1 MIDPEGRKV
10 KDVFPPGREINFAS
24 AGRDDPGAPLENL
37 PCNGAPGRRALQM
50 RRYFLKIDCPAAR
63 GLFVEP
69 EEKFSSACYKI
80 VNLFCP
86 ECGTLDNV
94 IICRCFPSILG
105 AGESARL
112 GKKEVAM
119 SGKRVAQGELAQTRK
134 KGSGAVWIALGLTAA
149 LLLGGMAAMC
159 FYAAGYDKVF
169 PGVTLGDR
177 SLSGLTQDELR
188 QTLTADALLSG
199 EVVITADG
207 EELGRRTQKEL
218 GAYIKEDSLA
228 GTAWSVGREEGG
240 MGWVKNGWTMLTGL
254 LGGRTSADLVV
265 YYNDGTLRQTAEE
278 MAALF
283 DQEQIDGS
291 YELTED
297 GIYAVK
303 PADGRTLDQPA
314 LIRAITDLDGG
325 AGTAD
330 APFESVPGRDLD
342 LEAIALELNAEP
354 SPARYDIP
362 TGKVVDGQIG
372 VSLDPQAARFALDAA
387 APGEQIRL
395 PADVTYPSMT
405 AQELEAVLFRDVLG
419 STSTHVGGTSIRR
432 GNVKLAGE
440 ACNGV
445 VLNDG
450 DIFDYNAVVGKRT
463 TDRGFGAAPA
473 YVNGETVDTI
483 GGGICQV
490 SSTVYY
496 ATLLANLEIV
506 ERYAHRYAPNYITWG
521 MDATVSW
528 GGPEFR
534 FRNNT
539 GYPIRLDVTYDKKNN
554 IKVEIVGTKTD
565 DTYVKMTYKNL
576 GDTPYETERIETE
589 DLPWGTEQRKQSPY
603 TGHQVVSYRNVYKGD
618 GTLISSTQEAKSNYK
633 SRNEIIL
640 VGTGGKPVS
649 GGTTI
654 PEFGGESGG
663 EGEPT
668 LPPDDWTDGPILPPE
683 PELPDDGSP
692 GLAIFG

>member
-1 MIDPEGRKV
+1 
-10 KDVFPPGREINFAS
+10 
-24 AGRDDPGAPLENL
+24 
-37 PCNGAPGRRALQM
+37 
-50 RRYFLKIDCPAAR
+50 
-63 GLFVEP
+63 
-69 EEKFSSACYKI
+69 
-80 VNLFCP
+80 
-86 ECGTLDNV
+86 
-94 IICRCFPSILG
+94 
-105 AGESARL
+105 
-112 GKKEVAM
+112 M

-342 LEAIALELNAEP
+342 LEVIALELNAEP

-463 TDRGFGAAPA
+463 TERGYGAAPA

>member
-1 MIDPEGRKV
+1 
-10 KDVFPPGREINFAS
+10 
-24 AGRDDPGAPLENL
+24 
-37 PCNGAPGRRALQM
+37 
-50 RRYFLKIDCPAAR
+50 
-63 GLFVEP
+63 
-69 EEKFSSACYKI
+69 
-80 VNLFCP
+80 
-86 ECGTLDNV
+86 
-94 IICRCFPSILG
+94 
-105 AGESARL
+105 
-112 GKKEVAM
+112 M

-159 FYAAGYDKVF
+159 FYAASYDKVF

-445 VLNDG
+445 ILNDG

-618 GTLISSTQEAKSNYK
+618 GTLISSPQEAKSNYK

>member
-1 MIDPEGRKV
+1 
-10 KDVFPPGREINFAS
+10 
-24 AGRDDPGAPLENL
+24 
-37 PCNGAPGRRALQM
+37 
-50 RRYFLKIDCPAAR
+50 
-63 GLFVEP
+63 
-69 EEKFSSACYKI
+69 
-80 VNLFCP
+80 
-86 ECGTLDNV
+86 
-94 IICRCFPSILG
+94 
-105 AGESARL
+105 
-112 GKKEVAM
+112 M

-159 FYAAGYDKVF
+159 FYAASYDKVF

-463 TDRGFGAAPA
+463 TERGYGAAPA

>member
-1 MIDPEGRKV
+1 
-10 KDVFPPGREINFAS
+10 
-24 AGRDDPGAPLENL
+24 
-37 PCNGAPGRRALQM
+37 
-50 RRYFLKIDCPAAR
+50 
-63 GLFVEP
+63 
-69 EEKFSSACYKI
+69 
-80 VNLFCP
+80 
-86 ECGTLDNV
+86 
-94 IICRCFPSILG
+94 
-105 AGESARL
+105 
-112 GKKEVAM
+112 M
-119 SGKRVAQGELAQTRK
+119 SGKRVAQGDLAQTKK
-134 KGSGAVWIALGLTAA
+134 KGSGAAWIALGIVAA
-149 LLLGGMAAMC
+149 LLVGGMAGLCA
-159 FYAAGYDKVF
+159 YAASYDKVF

-177 SLSGLTQDELR
+177 SLSGLSQDQLR
-188 QTLTADALLSG
+188 QTLTTDALLSG
-199 EVVITADG
+199 EVTITAGG

-218 GAYIKEDSLA
+218 GAYIDGSALSGA
-228 GTAWSVGREEGG
+228 AWRVGREEGTL
-240 MGWVKNGWTMLTGL
+240 GWVKNGWTMLKGL
-254 LGGRTSADLVV
+254 LGGRTSSDLVV
-265 YYNDGTLRQTAEE
+265 YYNDETLRQTAAE

-283 DQEQIDGS
+283 DQEQVDGS

-303 PADGRTLDQPA
+303 PAEGRTLDQPA
-314 LIRAITDLDGG
+314 LIRAITALDGG

-330 APFESVPGRDLD
+330 APFEAVPGKELD
-342 LEAIALELNAEP
+342 LEAIALELNADP

-372 VSLDPQAARFALDAA
+372 VNLDPEKAAFALDAA
-387 APGEQIRL
+387 APGERLQL

-405 AQELEAVLFRDVLG
+405 AEELEAVLFRDVLG
-419 STSTHVGGTSIRR
+419 SASTHVGGTSIRR

-440 ACNGV
+440 SCNGV

-450 DIFDYNAVVGKRT
+450 DVFDYNAVVGKRT

-490 SSTVYY
+490 SSTIYY

-506 ERYAHRYAPNYITWG
+506 ERYAHRYAPSYITWG

-534 FRNNT
+534 FKNDT
-539 GYPIRLDVTYDKKNN
+539 GYPIRLDVTYDSKNN
-554 IKVEIVGTKTD
+554 IRVDIVGTKTD

-576 GDTPYETERIETE
+576 GDIPYETERIETA
-589 DLPWGTEQRKQSPY
+589 DLDWGTEQQKQSPY

-640 VGTGGKPVS
+640 VGTRGKPAM
-649 GGTTI
+649 GTTI

-663 EGEPT
+663 GTGGETGPT

>member
-1 MIDPEGRKV
+1 
-10 KDVFPPGREINFAS
+10 
-24 AGRDDPGAPLENL
+24 
-37 PCNGAPGRRALQM
+37 
-50 RRYFLKIDCPAAR
+50 
-63 GLFVEP
+63 
-69 EEKFSSACYKI
+69 
-80 VNLFCP
+80 
-86 ECGTLDNV
+86 
-94 IICRCFPSILG
+94 
-105 AGESARL
+105 
-112 GKKEVAM
+112 M

-134 KGSGAVWIALGLTAA
+134 KGSGAVWIALGIVAA
-149 LLLGGMAAMC
+149 LLVGGMAGLCA
-159 FYAAGYDKVF
+159 YAASYDRVF

-177 SLSGLTQDELR
+177 SLSGLSQDQLR
-188 QTLTADALLSG
+188 QTLTTDALLSG
-199 EVVITADG
+199 EVTITAGG

-218 GAYIKEDSLA
+218 GAYINGEALSGA
-228 GTAWSVGREEGG
+228 AWRVGREEGTL
-240 MGWVKNGWTMLTGL
+240 GWVKNGWTMLMGL
-254 LGGRTSADLVV
+254 LGGRTSSDLVV
-265 YYNDGTLRQTAEE
+265 YYNDETLRQTAAE

-283 DQEQIDGS
+283 DQEQTDGS

-303 PADGRTLDQPA
+303 PAEGRTLDQPA
-314 LIRAITDLDGG
+314 LIRAITALDGG

-330 APFESVPGRDLD
+330 APFEAVPGKELD
-342 LEAIALELNAEP
+342 LESIALELNADP

-372 VSLDPQAARFALDAA
+372 VNLDPEKAAFALDAA
-387 APGEQIRL
+387 APGERIQL

-405 AQELEAVLFRDVLG
+405 AKELEAVLFRDVLG

-440 ACNGV
+440 SCNGV
-445 VLNDG
+445 ILNDG
-450 DIFDYNAVVGKRT
+450 DVFDYNAVVGKRT

-490 SSTVYY
+490 SSTIYY
-496 ATLLANLEIV
+496 AALLANLEIV
-506 ERYAHRYAPNYITWG
+506 ERYAHRYAPSYITWG

-534 FRNNT
+534 FKNDT
-539 GYPIRLDVTYDKKNN
+539 GYPIRLDVTYDSKNN
-554 IKVEIVGTKTD
+554 IKVDIVGTKTD

-576 GDTPYETERIETE
+576 GDIPYETERIETD
-589 DLPWGTEQRKQSPY
+589 DLDWGTEQQKQSPY

-640 VGTGGKPVS
+640 VGTRGKPAM
-649 GGTTI
+649 GTTI
-654 PEFGGESGG
+654 PEFGGTSGG
-663 EGEPT
+663 DTGPT
-668 LPPDDWTDGPILPPE
+668 LPPDDWTEGAILPPE

-692 GLAIFG
+692 GLSIFG

>member
-1 MIDPEGRKV
+1 
-10 KDVFPPGREINFAS
+10 
-24 AGRDDPGAPLENL
+24 
-37 PCNGAPGRRALQM
+37 
-50 RRYFLKIDCPAAR
+50 
-63 GLFVEP
+63 
-69 EEKFSSACYKI
+69 
-80 VNLFCP
+80 
-86 ECGTLDNV
+86 
-94 IICRCFPSILG
+94 
-105 AGESARL
+105 
-112 GKKEVAM
+112 M
-119 SGKRVAQGELAQTRK
+119 SGKRVAPGEMPQTKR
-134 KGSGAVWIALGLTAA
+134 KGSGAVGIALGITAA
-149 LLLGGMAAMC
+149 LLVGGMAALC
-159 FYAAGYDKVF
+159 FYAASYDRVF

-177 SLSGLTQDELR
+177 SLSGLSQNQLR
-188 QTLTADALLSG
+188 QTLTADSLLSG
-199 EVVITADG
+199 EVVLTAGG

-218 GAYIKEDSLA
+218 GAYINSESLA
-228 GTAWSVGREEGG
+228 GAAWSVGREEGG
-240 MGWVKNGWTMLTGL
+240 LGWIKNGWTMLTGL
-254 LGGRTSADLVV
+254 LGGHNSSDLVV
-265 YYNDGTLRQTAEE
+265 YYDDDTLRQTAAE

-283 DQEQIDGS
+283 DQEQVDGS

-303 PADGRTLDQPA
+303 PAEGRTLDQPA

-362 TGKVVDGQIG
+362 TGKVVDGRIG
-372 VSLDPQAARFALDAA
+372 VSLDPQAAQFALDAA
-387 APGEQIRL
+387 APGERIRL
-395 PADVTYPSMT
+395 TADGTYPSMT

-419 STSTHVGGTSIRR
+419 STSTWVGGTSIRR

-440 ACNGV
+440 SCNGV

-450 DIFDYNAVVGKRT
+450 DVFDYNAVVGKRT

-490 SSTVYY
+490 SSTIYY

-506 ERYAHRYAPNYITWG
+506 ERYAHRYAPSYITWG

-539 GYPIRLDVTYDKKNN
+539 GYPIRVDVTYDKKNN

-589 DLPWGTEQRKQSPY
+589 DLAWGTEQQKQSPY
-603 TGHQVVSYRNVYKGD
+603 TGHQVVSYRNIYKGD

-633 SRNEIIL
+633 SRNEIIM
-640 VGTGGKPVS
+640 VGIGGRPAS

-663 EGEPT
+663 GNDGPT
-668 LPPDDWTDGPILPPE
+668 LPPDDWTEGPILPPE

>member
-1 MIDPEGRKV
+1 
-10 KDVFPPGREINFAS
+10 
-24 AGRDDPGAPLENL
+24 
-37 PCNGAPGRRALQM
+37 
-50 RRYFLKIDCPAAR
+50 
-63 GLFVEP
+63 
-69 EEKFSSACYKI
+69 
-80 VNLFCP
+80 
-86 ECGTLDNV
+86 
-94 IICRCFPSILG
+94 
-105 AGESARL
+105 
-112 GKKEVAM
+112 M

-159 FYAAGYDKVF
+159 FYAASYDKVF

-445 VLNDG
+445 ILNAG
-450 DIFDYNAVVGKRT
+450 DIFDYTAVVGKRT

>member
-1 MIDPEGRKV
+1 
-10 KDVFPPGREINFAS
+10 
-24 AGRDDPGAPLENL
+24 
-37 PCNGAPGRRALQM
+37 
-50 RRYFLKIDCPAAR
+50 
-63 GLFVEP
+63 
-69 EEKFSSACYKI
+69 
-80 VNLFCP
+80 
-86 ECGTLDNV
+86 
-94 IICRCFPSILG
+94 
-105 AGESARL
+105 
-112 GKKEVAM
+112 M

-159 FYAAGYDKVF
+159 FYAASYDKVF

-445 VLNDG
+445 ILNDG

-539 GYPIRLDVTYDKKNN
+539 GYPIRVDVTYDKKNN

>member
-1 MIDPEGRKV
+1 
-10 KDVFPPGREINFAS
+10 
-24 AGRDDPGAPLENL
+24 
-37 PCNGAPGRRALQM
+37 
-50 RRYFLKIDCPAAR
+50 
-63 GLFVEP
+63 
-69 EEKFSSACYKI
+69 
-80 VNLFCP
+80 
-86 ECGTLDNV
+86 
-94 IICRCFPSILG
+94 
-105 AGESARL
+105 
-112 GKKEVAM
+112 M
-119 SGKRVAQGELAQTRK
+119 SGKRVAQGELAQTKK
-134 KGSGAVWIALGLTAA
+134 KGSGAVWIALGIVAA
-149 LLLGGMAAMC
+149 LLVGGMAGLCA
-159 FYAAGYDKVF
+159 YAASYDKVF

-177 SLSGLTQDELR
+177 SLSGLSQDQLR
-188 QTLTADALLSG
+188 QTLTTDALLSG
-199 EVVITADG
+199 EVTITAGG

-218 GAYIKEDSLA
+218 GAYIDGDALSGA
-228 GTAWSVGREEGG
+228 AWQVGREEGAL
-240 MGWVKNGWTMLTGL
+240 GWVKNGWTMLTGL
-254 LGGRTSADLVV
+254 LGGRTSSDLVV
-265 YYNDGTLRQTAEE
+265 YYNDETLRQTAAE

-314 LIRAITDLDGG
+314 LIRAITALDGG

-330 APFESVPGRDLD
+330 APFEAVPGKELD
-342 LEAIALELNAEP
+342 LEAIALELNADP

-372 VSLDPQAARFALDAA
+372 VNLDPEKAAFALDAA
-387 APGEQIRL
+387 APGERIQL

-405 AQELEAVLFRDVLG
+405 AEELEAVLFRDVLG
-419 STSTHVGGTSIRR
+419 SASTHVGGSSIRR

-440 ACNGV
+440 SCNGV

-450 DIFDYNAVVGKRT
+450 DVFDYNAVVGKRT

-490 SSTVYY
+490 SSTIYY

-506 ERYAHRYAPNYITWG
+506 ERYAHRYAPSYITWG

-534 FRNNT
+534 FKNDT
-539 GYPIRLDVTYDKKNN
+539 GYPIRLDITYDSKNN
-554 IKVEIVGTKTD
+554 IKVDIVGTKTD

-576 GDTPYETERIETE
+576 GDIPYETERIETA
-589 DLPWGTEQRKQSPY
+589 DLDWGTEQQKQSPY

-618 GTLISSTQEAKSNYK
+618 GTLISSELEAKSNYK

-640 VGTGGKPVS
+640 VGTRGKPAM
-649 GGTTI
+649 GTTI
-654 PEFGGESGG
+654 PEFGGGTG
-663 EGEPT
+663 EGTGGDTGPA

-683 PELPDDGSP
+683 EPEKPDDGSP

>member
-1 MIDPEGRKV
+1 
-10 KDVFPPGREINFAS
+10 
-24 AGRDDPGAPLENL
+24 
-37 PCNGAPGRRALQM
+37 
-50 RRYFLKIDCPAAR
+50 
-63 GLFVEP
+63 
-69 EEKFSSACYKI
+69 
-80 VNLFCP
+80 
-86 ECGTLDNV
+86 
-94 IICRCFPSILG
+94 
-105 AGESARL
+105 
-112 GKKEVAM
+112 M

-159 FYAAGYDKVF
+159 FYAASYDKVF

-445 VLNDG
+445 ILNDG

-668 LPPDDWTDGPILPPE
+668 LPPDDWTEGPILPPE

>member
-1 MIDPEGRKV
+1 
-10 KDVFPPGREINFAS
+10 
-24 AGRDDPGAPLENL
+24 
-37 PCNGAPGRRALQM
+37 
-50 RRYFLKIDCPAAR
+50 
-63 GLFVEP
+63 
-69 EEKFSSACYKI
+69 
-80 VNLFCP
+80 
-86 ECGTLDNV
+86 
-94 IICRCFPSILG
+94 
-105 AGESARL
+105 
-112 GKKEVAM
+112 M
-119 SGKRVAQGELAQTRK
+119 SGKRVAPGEMPQTKR
-134 KGSGAVWIALGLTAA
+134 KGSGAVGIALGITAA
-149 LLLGGMAAMC
+149 LLVGGMAALC
-159 FYAAGYDKVF
+159 FYAASYDRVF

-177 SLSGLTQDELR
+177 SLSGLSQNQLR
-188 QTLTADALLSG
+188 QTLTADSLLSG
-199 EVVITADG
+199 EVVLTAGG

-218 GAYIKEDSLA
+218 GAYINSESLA
-228 GTAWSVGREEGG
+228 GAAWSVGREEGG
-240 MGWVKNGWTMLTGL
+240 LGWIKNGWTMLTGL
-254 LGGRTSADLVV
+254 LGGHNSSDLVV
-265 YYNDGTLRQTAEE
+265 YYDDDTLRQTAAE

-283 DQEQIDGS
+283 DQEQVDGS

-303 PADGRTLDQPA
+303 PAEGRTLDQPA

-362 TGKVVDGQIG
+362 TGKVVDGRIG
-372 VSLDPQAARFALDAA
+372 VSLDPQAAQFALDAA
-387 APGEQIRL
+387 APGERIRL

-419 STSTHVGGTSIRR
+419 STSTWVGGTSIRR

-440 ACNGV
+440 SCNGV

-450 DIFDYNAVVGKRT
+450 DVFDYNAVVGKRT

-490 SSTVYY
+490 SSTIYY
-496 ATLLANLEIV
+496 AALLSNLEIV
-506 ERYAHRYAPNYITWG
+506 ERYAHRYAPSYITWG

-534 FRNNT
+534 FKNDT
-539 GYPIRLDVTYDKKNN
+539 GYPVRLDVTYENSR
-554 IKVEIVGTKTD
+554 ITVSVVGTKLD
-565 DTYVKMTYKNL
+565 DTYVKMTYSVL
-576 GDTPYETERIETE
+576 GDTPYETEYVETE
-589 DLPWGTEQRKQSPY
+589 DLDWGTEQQKQSPY

-633 SRNEIIL
+633 SRNEIIM
-640 VGTGGKPVS
+640 VGIGGRPAS

-663 EGEPT
+663 NDGPT
-668 LPPDDWTDGPILPPE
+668 LPPDDWTEGPILPPE

-692 GLAIFG
+692 GLSIFG